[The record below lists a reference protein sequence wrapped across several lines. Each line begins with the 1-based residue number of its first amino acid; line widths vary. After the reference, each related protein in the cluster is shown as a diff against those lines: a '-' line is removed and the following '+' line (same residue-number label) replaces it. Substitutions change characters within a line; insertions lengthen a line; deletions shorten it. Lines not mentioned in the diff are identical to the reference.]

1 MWIDREHV
9 VTGGRERRSDSSF
22 MAAADLEH
30 PPRRL
35 G

>member
-9 VTGGRERRSDSSF
+9 VTGCGQRLSDSSF
-22 MAAADLEH
+22 MAATDLEH